1 MKYHYVYRTVNKIN
15 GKFYIGKHS
24 TNNLDDGYLG
34 SGKVLKKAIEK
45 YGVENFEKKILCFC
59 DSSDEALKV
68 EEFLVTDYIINRED
82 CYNLKKGGKGGA
94 EKGFLSEE
102 GKRKLSERMKG
113 NQNTKGTHLS
123 EEHRKKIS
131 EALKGN
137 KHTLGK
143 KQSEETKAKRSAALK
158 GRIVSEET
166 RKKISEKN
174 KGKKLSEEQKR
185 KISETLKLKHKSQ
198 KDE

>member
-24 TNNLDDGYLG
+24 TNTLDDGYLG
-34 SGKVLKKAIEK
+34 SGKVLKQAIEK

-68 EEFLVTDYIINRED
+68 EEFLVTDYLLSRED

-113 NQNTKGTHLS
+113 NTYGKDRHPS
-123 EEHRKKIS
+123 EETRKKLS

-137 KHTLGK
+137 KRSLGK

-158 GRIVSEET
+158 GHPVSEET
-166 RKKISEKN
+166 KKKISEGHKRR
-174 KGKKLSEEQKR
+174 KMSEEQKR
-185 KISETLKLKHKSQ
+185 KISETLKLKNK
-198 KDE
+198 K